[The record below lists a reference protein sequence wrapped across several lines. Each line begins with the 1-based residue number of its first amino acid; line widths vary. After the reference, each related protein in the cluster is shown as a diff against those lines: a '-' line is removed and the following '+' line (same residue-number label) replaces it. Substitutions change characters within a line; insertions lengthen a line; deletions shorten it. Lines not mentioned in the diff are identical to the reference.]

1 MTRRRNIILV
11 AAIGGLTSTIAL
23 STGLPAAN
31 ADELADLRATQA
43 NLRATQ
49 ANLHDNQEVLQRRI
63 DQLAQTAPRL
73 MRPGEPGPVG
83 VSMTGGSFPR
93 SFLIPG
99 TDTSIRVGG
108 FTDMTIDYWLSGGPA
123 NGNITTTVGASGQL
137 NVVPLDIHGQTVP
150 GFPAMGNVVPV
161 NTAHSRGHVY
171 SQSSRESRLNFET
184 RTPTPWGESRTFVEF
199 DFAGTNNFS
208 QQNLVHVSNGLVPRL
223 RLAYG
228 TLAGFLAGQAD
239 SNFRDSDAEPET
251 LDFGG
256 PAGEAGPTRIPQVRY
271 TVLGPLG
278 SAWSLALEAPATDV
292 ITPAGLVETDTNVGG
307 LPGGPGQVISAT
319 TIGCVANGIVISA
332 TLGCTLSGDPAKNT
346 APDVTFA
353 SYWAQPWGHV
363 DFRFVLRDLDF
374 NDGRFVSKQFI
385 GYGGG
390 ISGDVKPGWF
400 GWKKDD
406 IVWQFTVGEGIGR
419 YIYDNTNAALAT
431 NYLAVPSTPAAARSV
446 IVKPIGEFGAVLG
459 YQHFWLPELR
469 STAAF
474 GYSYYE
480 IPSQLIG
487 PTQSIV
493 SNKEL
498 MTTHVNLIWSPVS
511 FIDAGVEYMWG
522 QRRVVANIRG
532 SENTVIGKFRVKF

>member
-1 MTRRRNIILV
+1 MTRGRNKLV
-11 AAIGGLTSTIAL
+11 QSAIGGFTATIAL
-23 STGLPAAN
+23 LTGLSAAG
-31 ADELADLRATQA
+31 ADELEELRARQA
-43 NLRATQ
+43 NLR
-49 ANLHDNQEVLQRRI
+49 DNQELLQRRI

-83 VSMTGGSFPR
+83 VPVNGGSFPR

-123 NGNITTTVGASGQL
+123 NGNATTTVGSTGQL
-137 NVVPLDIHGQTVP
+137 QVVPLDIHGQTVP
-150 GFPAMGNVVPV
+150 GFPTSDNLVPV
-161 NTAHSRGHVY
+161 NTAHSRGHVF
-171 SQSSRESRLNFET
+171 SMSPRESRVNVET
-184 RTPTPWGESRTFVEF
+184 RTPTAWGEARTLVEF
-199 DFAGTNNFS
+199 DFAGVNAFS
-208 QQNLVHVSNGLVPRL
+208 GQNLTQVSNGLVPRL

-228 TLAGFLAGQAD
+228 TLRGFLAGQAE

-256 PAGEAGPTRIPQVRY
+256 PAGIAGPSRIPQIRY
-271 TVLGPLG
+271 TVAGPRD
-278 SAWSLALEAPATDV
+278 SAWSVALEAPQTEV
-292 ITPAGLVETDTNVGG
+292 LTPAGLVTTDTNTAA
-307 LPGGPGQVISAT
+307 LPAGPGPITSAT
-319 TIGCVANGIVISA
+319 TTGCVANSVVISTTA
-332 TLGCTLSGDPAKNT
+332 GCTLSGDPAKNT

-353 SYWAQPWGHV
+353 SYWAEPWGHV
-363 DFRFVLRDLDF
+363 DFRFVLRNLDF
-374 NDGRFVSKQFI
+374 TDGRFVSQQFI

-400 GWKKDD
+400 GWQKDD

-431 NYLAVPSTPAAARSV
+431 NYLATPTTAAAARNV
-446 IVKPIGEFGAVLG
+446 LIKPIGEFGAALG

-469 STAAF
+469 STAAL
-474 GYSYYE
+474 GYAYYD

-487 PTQSIV
+487 PTQAIV

-511 FIDAGVEYMWG
+511 FIDAGVEYLWG

>member
-1 MTRRRNIILV
+1 MMTISRNTISL
-11 AAIGGLTSTIAL
+11 STIGAFTAAL
-23 STGLPAAN
+23 ALLTGLPRTN
-31 ADELADLRATQA
+31 ADELADLRAMQT
-43 NLRATQ
+43 NLR
-49 ANLHDNQEVLQRRI
+49 DNQELLQRRI

-73 MRPGEPGPVG
+73 MRPGEPGPAG
-83 VSMTGGSFPR
+83 VAMIGGSFPR

-150 GFPAMGNVVPV
+150 GFPTPGNLVPV

-171 SQSSRESRLNFET
+171 SQSSRESRVNVET
-184 RTPTPWGESRTFVEF
+184 RTPTDWGEARTFIEF

-228 TLAGFLAGQAD
+228 TLGGFLAGQAD
-239 SNFRDSDAEPET
+239 SNFRDADAEPET

-271 TVLGPLG
+271 TVLGPFA
-278 SAWSLALEAPATDV
+278 SAWSAALEAPATDV
-292 ITPAGLVETDTNVGG
+292 FTPAGLIETDTNVGG
-307 LPGGPGQVISAT
+307 LPGGPGPVISAT
-319 TIGCVANGIVISA
+319 TTGCLANGIVISTTA
-332 TLGCTLSGDPAKNT
+332 GCTLSGNPT
-346 APDVTFA
+346 RSVAPDLTLA

-374 NDGRFVSKQFI
+374 NDGRFVNKQYV

-400 GWKKDD
+400 GWQKDD
-406 IVWQFTVGEGIGR
+406 IVWQFTVGQGIGR

-431 NYLAVPSTPAAARSV
+431 NYLAVPATAGAASNV
-446 IVKPIGEFGAVLG
+446 LVKTIGEFGAVVG
-459 YQHFWLPELR
+459 YQHFWLPQLR

-474 GYSYYE
+474 GYAYYD

-487 PTQSIV
+487 PTQAIV

-498 MTTHVNLIWSPVS
+498 MTAHANLIWSPVS
-511 FIDAGVEYMWG
+511 FIDAGLEYVWG

>member
-1 MTRRRNIILV
+1 MTSGSNKIAHAV
-11 AAIGGLTSTIAL
+11 IGGFTATIAL
-23 STGLPAAN
+23 LTGLAQTS
-31 ADELADLRATQA
+31 ADELADLRVMQS
-43 NLRATQ
+43 NLR
-49 ANLHDNQEVLQRRI
+49 DNQELLQRRI

-73 MRPGEPGPVG
+73 MRPGEPGPAG
-83 VSMTGGSFPR
+83 VAMIGGSFPR

-99 TDTSIRVGG
+99 TETSIRVGG

-137 NVVPLDIHGQTVP
+137 PVVPLDIHGQTVP
-150 GFPAMGNVVPV
+150 GFPTSGNLVPV

-171 SQSSRESRLNFET
+171 SQSSRESRLNVET
-184 RTPTPWGESRTFVEF
+184 RTPTALGEARTFLEF

-223 RLAYG
+223 RLAFG
-228 TLAGFLAGQAD
+228 TIGGFLAGQAD
-239 SNFRDSDAEPET
+239 SNFRDADAEPET

-256 PAGEAGPTRIPQVRY
+256 PAGEAGPVRIPQVRY
-271 TVLGPLG
+271 TVLGPAG
-278 SAWSLALEAPATDV
+278 SAWSIGLEAPATDV
-292 ITPAGLVETDTNVGG
+292 FTPAGLVETDTNVGG
-307 LPGGPGQVISAT
+307 LPGGPGPVMSAT
-319 TIGCVANGIVISA
+319 TSGCVANGIVISA
-332 TLGCTLSGDPAKNT
+332 TSGCALSGNPTKNT

-363 DFRFVLRDLDF
+363 DFRFVLRDLEF
-374 NDGRFVSKQFI
+374 NDGRFVNKQYI

-390 ISGDVKPGWF
+390 ISGDIKPGWF
-400 GWKKDD
+400 GWQKDD

-431 NYLAVPSTPAAARSV
+431 NYLAVPATPAAARSV

-469 STAAF
+469 STAAL
-474 GYSYYE
+474 GYSYYD

-487 PTQSIV
+487 PTQAIV

-511 FIDAGVEYMWG
+511 FIDAGVEYLFG
-522 QRRVVANIRG
+522 QRRVVANIKG

>member
-1 MTRRRNIILV
+1 
-11 AAIGGLTSTIAL
+11 
-23 STGLPAAN
+23 
-31 ADELADLRATQA
+31 
-43 NLRATQ
+43 
-49 ANLHDNQEVLQRRI
+49 
-63 DQLAQTAPRL
+63 
-73 MRPGEPGPVG
+73 
-83 VSMTGGSFPR
+83 
-93 SFLIPG
+93 
-99 TDTSIRVGG
+99 
-108 FTDMTIDYWLSGGPA
+108 MTIDYWLSGGPA
-123 NGNITTTVGASGQL
+123 NGNVTTTVGASGQL

-150 GFPAMGNVVPV
+150 GFPTPGNLGAG

-171 SQSSRESRLNFET
+171 SESSRESRLNIET
-184 RTPTPWGESRTFVEF
+184 RTPTAWGEARTFFEF

-228 TLAGFLAGQAD
+228 TLGGFLAGQAD
-239 SNFRDSDAEPET
+239 SNFRGLRRRARDARVWRPRGASRTEVAYRRCAILCSEPWDSA
-251 LDFGG
+251 
-256 PAGEAGPTRIPQVRY
+256 
-271 TVLGPLG
+271 
-278 SAWSLALEAPATDV
+278 SSLALEAPATDV
-292 ITPAGLVETDTNVGG
+292 FTPAGLVETDTNVGG
-307 LPGGPGQVISAT
+307 LPGGPGQVTSAT
-319 TIGCVANGIVISA
+319 TTGCVANGIVISA
-332 TLGCTLSGDPAKNT
+332 TMGCTLSGDPAKNT

-374 NDGRFVSKQFI
+374 NDGRFVSKQYV

-406 IVWQFTVGEGIGR
+406 IVWQFTVGQGIGR
-419 YIYDNTNAALAT
+419 YIYDNTTLRWRPIPCSPFYAGRGTQCHCKADRGIRRRARLPAFLVAGT
-431 NYLAVPSTPAAARSV
+431 AVDCGV
-446 IVKPIGEFGAVLG
+446 
-459 YQHFWLPELR
+459 
-469 STAAF
+469 

-511 FIDAGVEYMWG
+511 FIDAVS
-522 QRRVVANIRG
+522 NICGG
-532 SENTVIGKFRVKF
+532 SGASSRT